1 MPVYQYACRDCGYQ
15 FETRQSF
22 HDDPLTLCPKCEAD
36 IRRVINPVGII
47 FKGSGFYI
55 TDNKK
60 KNGRNGSNGTNGS
73 NASNGIN
80 GSDKKSKVNGA
91 NSDAKTNNTQTSN
104 VTKKEAKTKKAAEPA

>member
-15 FETRQSF
+15 FEARQSF
-22 HDDPLTLCPKCEAD
+22 HDDPLSICPTCKGH
-36 IRRVINPVGII
+36 IQRVINPVGII

-60 KNGRNGSNGTNGS
+60 NGRNGSNGL
-73 NASNGIN
+73 N

-91 NSDAKTNNTQTSN
+91 NGNAKTSDTKTSDA
-104 VTKKEAKTKKAAEPA
+104 TKKETKTKKVAEPA